1 MEQQKINLS
10 KLTIAE
16 LNQYA
21 LAAKNVCD
29 MISSH
34 ASINATDQLGHIKY
48 SDQSLKELETF
59 KIINN
64 IINQEIKNKLITI
77 L

>member
-1 MEQQKINLS
+1 MGKIDLT

-16 LNQYA
+16 LNEYA
-21 LAAKNVCD
+21 LAIKNICD
-29 MISSH
+29 MISTH

-59 KIINN
+59 KAISHIVNR
-64 IINQEIKNKLITI
+64 EIKNKLLMI